1 MINKPYSESC
11 DQNREHILA
20 VIKPLLANSKT
31 VLEIGSGTGQHAV
44 YFASELPHLI
54 WQSSDCTPWLPG
66 IRSWLDEAGLAN
78 TPAPL
83 ELDVTGAWPQ
93 LSVDAVFSAN
103 TVHIMHWPMVEALFA
118 ALGRLLSSGGQ
129 FMLYGPFNYN
139 GRYSSDSNARFDAWL
154 KARDP
159 DSGIRDFETLD
170 RLAQAAGLKFIRKYP
185 LPANNQ
191 ILHWQKT

>member
-11 DQNREHILA
+11 EQNREPILA
-20 VIKPLLANSKT
+20 VLQPLLADSQT

-54 WQSSDCTPWLPG
+54 WQSSDCSAYLPG
-66 IRSWLDEAGLAN
+66 IRSWLDEARLAN
-78 TPAPL
+78 TPDPL
-83 ELDVTGAWPQ
+83 ELDVTKPWPQ
-93 LSVDAVFSAN
+93 LSVDTVFSAN

-118 ALGRLLSSGGQ
+118 GMGSLLPTGGQ
-129 FMLYGPFNYN
+129 FLLYGPFNYN
-139 GRYSSDSNARFDAWL
+139 GSYSSDSNARFDIWL

-159 DSGIRDFETLD
+159 DSGIKDFERLD
-170 RLAQAAGLKFIRKYP
+170 HLAQAAGLNFIRLYP
-185 LPANNQ
+185 MPANNQ